1 MEAISFFDRGLA
13 KAPFKKAPLINTLIS
28 LKLGVHESYIH
39 GVFEAN
45 TKKKKRKE
53 KKKKPEQGKIA
64 GRYVLKVPE

>member
-13 KAPFKKAPLINTLIS
+13 KAPFKKAPLINALIS
-28 LKLGVHESYIH
+28 LKLGVRESYIH

-53 KKKKPEQGKIA
+53 KKKKTITREVCRPICAQGS
-64 GRYVLKVPE
+64 

>member
-13 KAPFKKAPLINTLIS
+13 KAPFKKAPLINALIS
-28 LKLGVHESYIH
+28 LKLGVRESYIH

-53 KKKKPEQGKIA
+53 KKKKTRAREDCRPICAQGS
-64 GRYVLKVPE
+64 

>member
-28 LKLGVHESYIH
+28 LKLGVRESYIH

-53 KKKKPEQGKIA
+53 KKKKTRAREDCRPICAQGS
-64 GRYVLKVPE
+64 